1 MIVGG
6 FTAAAALTLSLT
18 ACSSSGGSTA
28 APAQSSAPAAQPA
41 PAGSS
46 AAPGAASPSAAGS
59 ASAPKPAGGVAT
71 PNMAQN
77 LALIAGLKQ
86 IDPNLANDQQG
97 ALAKAQATCGE
108 IKAGKDDAT
117 VAADAAASFSGN
129 GTTLTAQQGQMI
141 AVIVKAALCP

>member
-6 FTAAAALTLSLT
+6 ITAAAALTLTLT
-18 ACSSSGGSTA
+18 ACSSSGTAA

-86 IDPNLANDQQG
+86 IDPNLAKDQQG